1 MSFKKRLYLS
11 PFGYFISL
19 VQNAIAFLHRPF
31 MVYGF
36 KNKVINRWMKN
47 TRISSSTKIL
57 EKNKFDI
64 RDGVWIGH
72 YCVLDASNGLE
83 IGEGVQTGS
92 HVSIYTHSSHIA
104 IRLLGSEYITSDDRA
119 GYIEGSVSIGRYTFI
134 GDSCVIFPN
143 TSIGS
148 GCLIK
153 AGSIVTRDIPDYAI
167 AAGVPAKVVGYI
179 RDLDRT
185 FLSNSDVSR
194 TYFDL
199 KVFKDYKKRID
210 YEC

>member
-1 MSFKKRLYLS
+1 MNLKKRLYLS
-11 PFGYFISL
+11 PLGYFISL
-19 VQNAIAFLHRPF
+19 LQNAIAVLHRPF

-47 TRISSSTKIL
+47 TRVSSSTKIS

-72 YCVLDASNGLE
+72 YCVLDASNGLK
-83 IGEGVQTGS
+83 IDEGVQTGS

-104 IRLLGSEYITSDDRA
+104 IRLLGHEYIRSNDRV
-119 GYIEGSVSIGRYTFI
+119 GYLEGCVSIGRYTFI

-143 TSIGS
+143 VSIGS

-167 AAGVPAKVVGYI
+167 AAGVPAKVVGSVK
-179 RDLDRT
+179 DLDRP
-185 FLSNSDVSR
+185 FLSDSDVSR

-199 KVFKDYKKRID
+199 EVFQD
-210 YEC
+210 